1 MRATAQKQ
9 MHDDEK
15 KLAATAATKRTTQ
28 AEQAKKKMDKS
39 EERASRDRA
48 ASPKQSSFFEL
59 ERMRDAA
66 RASEAV
72 RSISPATSEALVEI
86 PTLLAGFDRQ
96 AGSPLPHAA
105 LLAAHTDALA
115 AGAKR
120 GPRRA
125 ALVAVLAHVSQ
136 KMPSL
141 GALAAHP
148 LLGGDAGAAKHRR
161 QLGAAANAEERA
173 RQLSHV
179 RGQWAVMPRASR
191 RWIPRTLIMS
201 PPPTPHPPSLG
212 EIVDL
217 AAKAK
222 TKQNKTK
229 QTPHSAQPAIGGF
242 VCLSID
248 LKTSNLSFD
257 TTALSRS

>member
-1 MRATAQKQ
+1 
-9 MHDDEK
+9 MHDDEN

-72 RSISPATSEALVEI
+72 RSTTPATSEALVEM

-179 RGQWAVMPRASR
+179 RGQSCRARRADGYPVRRSCHPRR
-191 RWIPRTLIMS
+191 
-201 PPPTPHPPSLG
+201 TPHPPSLG

-229 QTPHSAQPAIGGF
+229 QTPHSAQPAVGGF